1 MILAKS
7 KKTSISFIS
16 INIFYE
22 QQIWGIVN
30 QIRESKSE
38 VEAFLF
44 YLIFYTDILFLCSFC
59 WYNELYVQR
68 TKVCSENCLFNPTVF
83 SETN

>member
-22 QQIWGIVN
+22 QQILGIVN

-44 YLIFYTDILFLCSFC
+44 
-59 WYNELYVQR
+59 
-68 TKVCSENCLFNPTVF
+68 LFNF
-83 SETN
+83 LH